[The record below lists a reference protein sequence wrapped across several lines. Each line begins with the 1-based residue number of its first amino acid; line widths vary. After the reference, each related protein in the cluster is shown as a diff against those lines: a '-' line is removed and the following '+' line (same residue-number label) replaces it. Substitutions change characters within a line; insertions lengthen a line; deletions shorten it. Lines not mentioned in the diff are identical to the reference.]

1 MPQGYHHTTRDI
13 RVRHDVTIQTVA
25 TDSHLYA
32 TYYCSVSSS
41 LSEHAIR
48 VIWWCEA
55 SETM

>member
-1 MPQGYHHTTRDI
+1 MAKAYHHVTQDL
-13 RVRHDVTIQTVA
+13 RVRHDVAIQTVA

-32 TYYCSVSSS
+32 TYCSVSSF

-48 VIWWCEA
+48 VICWCEA

>member
-1 MPQGYHHTTRDI
+1 MPKGYHHMTQDI
-13 RVRHDVTIQTVA
+13 RVRHEVAIQTVV

-32 TYYCSVSSS
+32 TYCSVSSS

-48 VIWWCEA
+48 VICWCEA